1 MQAQKALMSSNEPAV
16 GSDAVASEFVR
27 LSRRQLR
34 QYVERIESCL
44 DKLTLEQIW
53 SREHEAEN
61 AVGNLVLHL
70 AANVR
75 QWIVSGVGGAPD
87 SRDRDGEFT
96 RREPLAAGELFGTL
110 RSAVEEADAVMAG
123 LSSDDLLSTRKIQV
137 YELRVLH
144 AIYHVVWH
152 FAEHT
157 GQIIWATKRMT
168 GEDLQFYG
176 YLSTGEERES
186 ADGREP

>member
-1 MQAQKALMSSNEPAV
+1 MSGNEPAV

-44 DKLTLEQIW
+44 DKLTREQIW

-70 AANVR
+70 AGNVR
-75 QWIVSGVGGAPD
+75 QWIVSGIGGAPD
-87 SRDRDGEFT
+87 SRERDAEFA
-96 RREPLAAGELFGTL
+96 RREPLAATELLGAL
-110 RSAVEEADAVMAG
+110 RGAIDEADEVMAN
-123 LSSDDLLSTRKIQV
+123 LSPDDLLSTRKIQV
-137 YELRVLH
+137 YELTVLH
-144 AIYHVVWH
+144 AIYHVLWH

-186 ADGREP
+186 ADRREP